1 MVRILSALVL
11 MPVFGAAIWFLA
23 PLQLLLVALGVLVV
37 AFVEYSRLADRL
49 GARLPRLV
57 AGAAAA
63 AACVGAAWPGVSAE
77 IPMVAALIALAGQAI
92 GDRLLGQTAFHR
104 LGASLLGVVWLGLP
118 LGMLVAL
125 HREAGREAVLPLL
138 AVVIA
143 SDTAQLC
150 VGKLFGRHRLAP
162 TISPNKSV
170 EGAVGGFVGGIGVMV
185 PVGRLALPDIGGWWL
200 AGLGA
205 VVVASGMLGDLFE
218 SLLKRSAG
226 VKDSSGLIPGH
237 GGVLDRLDALLFAA
251 PAFWIAIRYLR

>member
-11 MPVFGAAIWFLA
+11 MPVFGAAIWFLTS
-23 PLQLLLVALGVLVV
+23 LQLLAVALLVLAV
-37 AFVEYSRLADRL
+37 AFVEYVRLADRL
-49 GARLPRLV
+49 GVPMPRLV

-63 AACVGAAWPGVSAE
+63 AACVGVGWPGVSAE
-77 IPMVAALIALAGQAI
+77 VPLLAALVALAGLAI
-92 GDRLLGQTAFHR
+92 GERSVGPAAFHR

-118 LGMLVAL
+118 MGTLVVI
-125 HREAGREAVLPLL
+125 HCEVGRETLLLLL

-150 VGKLFGRHRLAP
+150 VGKLLGRHPLAP
-162 TISPNKSV
+162 AISPKKSV
-170 EGAVGGFVGGIGVMV
+170 EGAVGGFVGGVAVMV
-185 PVGRLALPDIGGWWL
+185 AAGPWALPGIGPWWL

-205 VVVASGMLGDLFE
+205 VVVAAGMLGDLFE

-237 GGVLDRLDALLFAA
+237 GGMLDRIDALLLAA
-251 PAFWIAIRYLR
+251 PAFWIAVGYFG